1 MTNFIPMN
9 TALLSRRPRGFTL
22 IEIMVVVAIVAIL
35 AAIALP
41 SYTQYIARAKRADA
55 RSQLLQVAQFM
66 QRFYAANDRFD
77 QDRSGATVDT
87 LIPAGLSV
95 SPATGTALY
104 QLNSTITTLATATFT
119 VSTTGYT
126 LRMAPIEALPMAT
139 DACGIFTL
147 TSTGVRGVSGATLS
161 RDECWK

>member
-1 MTNFIPMN
+1 MSLSLP
-9 TALLSRRPRGFTL
+9 SRRPRGFTL

-77 QDRSGATVDT
+77 QDRSTASVAT

-104 QLNSTITTLATATFT
+104 QLNNAITTLTDATFT
-119 VSTTGYT
+119 VTATAYT
-126 LRMAPIEALPMAT
+126 LTMAPISGLNMAN
-139 DACGIFTL
+139 DGCGMYTL
-147 TSTGVRGVSGATLS
+147 SSTGVRGVSGNTLT